1 MHKRKTVT
9 IQEIQ
14 NEIIDEFSMF
24 DDWEER
30 YQYMIDLGKTLPLI
44 DAQYKTDDFII
55 KGCQSKVWV
64 HANLE
69 TDKVVFTA
77 DSDAIITKGIIAILI
92 RVFSNQHPKD
102 IIEANTDFIDEI
114 GLKEHLSPTRAN
126 GLVSMIKQLKMY
138 AVAYQTQL
146 N

>member
-1 MHKRKTVT
+1 MT

-14 NEIIDEFSMF
+14 EEIVDEFSMF
-24 DDWEER
+24 DDWMQR
-30 YQYMIDLGKTLPLI
+30 YEYMIELGKSLPLI
-44 DAQYKTDDFII
+44 EEKYKTDNNII

-64 HANLE
+64 HAQMEN
-69 TDKVVFTA
+69 DKVAFTA

-92 RVFSNQHPKD
+92 RAFSGQHPKD
-102 IIEANTDFIDEI
+102 IIDADTNFIDEI

-138 AVAYQTQL
+138 AIAYQTQL
-146 N
+146 S

>member
-1 MHKRKTVT
+1 MS
-9 IQEIQ
+9 IQDIQ
-14 NEIIDEFSMF
+14 NDIIEEFAMF

-44 DAQYKTDDFII
+44 DEQYKTDDYLI

-64 HANLE
+64 HANME
-69 TDKVVFTA
+69 NNKVVFTA
-77 DSDAIITKGIIAILI
+77 DSDAIITKGVIAILI

-102 IIEANTDFIDEI
+102 IIDANTDFIDKI

-138 AVAYQTQL
+138 AFAYQTQL

>member
-1 MHKRKTVT
+1 
-9 IQEIQ
+9 
-14 NEIIDEFSMF
+14 MF
-24 DDWEER
+24 DNWEDR

-44 DAQYKTDDFII
+44 DPTYKTEDHII

-64 HANLE
+64 HADMKDN
-69 TDKVVFTA
+69 KVEFTA

-92 RVFSNQHPKD
+92 RVFSNQHPTA
-102 IIEANTDFIDEI
+102 IIEADTDFIDKI

-138 AVAYQTQL
+138 AIAYQTQL

>member
-1 MHKRKTVT
+1 MST
-9 IQEIQ
+9 IKEIQ
-14 NEIIDEFSMF
+14 TEIVDEFALF
-24 DDWEER
+24 DDWMQR
-30 YQYMIDLGKTLPLI
+30 YEYMIELGKSLPLI
-44 DAQYKTDDFII
+44 EEKYKIEENLI

-64 HANLE
+64 HAQMNDNKLI
-69 TDKVVFTA
+69 FTA
-77 DSDAIITKGIIAILI
+77 DSDAIITKGIVAILI
-92 RVFSNQHPKD
+92 RTFSNQHPSA
-102 IIEANTDFIDEI
+102 IIEADTKFIDEI

>member
-1 MHKRKTVT
+1 MET
-9 IQEIQ
+9 ISEAQKEIVQ
-14 NEIIDEFSMF
+14 EFSMF
-24 DDWEER
+24 DDWMQR
-30 YQYMIDLGKTLPLI
+30 YEYMIELGKSLPLI
-44 DAQYKTDDFII
+44 DSQYKNEDYII

-64 HANLE
+64 HADLE
-69 TDKVVFTA
+69 DNKLFFTA

-92 RVFSNQHPKD
+92 RVFSHQHPD
-102 IIEANTDFIDEI
+102 AILEANTDFIDKI

-138 AVAYQTQL
+138 AIAFKTQL

>member
-1 MHKRKTVT
+1 MSNIKE
-9 IQEIQ
+9 IQE
-14 NEIIDEFSMF
+14 EIVDEFAMF
-24 DDWEER
+24 EDWMQR
-30 YQYMIDLGKTLPLI
+30 YEYMIELGKSLPLI
-44 DAQYKTDDFII
+44 EEKYKTEDNLI

-64 HANLE
+64 HAELEGENLI
-69 TDKVVFTA
+69 FTA

-92 RVFSNQHPKD
+92 RAFSNQHPKD
-102 IIEANTDFIDEI
+102 IIEADTAFIDEI

>member
-1 MHKRKTVT
+1 MNT
-9 IQEIQ
+9 IKEIQ
-14 NEIIDEFSMF
+14 DEIVDEFAMF
-24 DDWEER
+24 DDWMQR
-30 YQYMIDLGKTLPLI
+30 YEYMIDLGKTLPKI
-44 DAQYKTDDFII
+44 DEQHKDDDHII

-64 HANLE
+64 HADLDE
-69 TDKVVFTA
+69 DKVKFTA

-92 RVFSNQHPKD
+92 RAWSNQKPQD
-102 IIEANTDFIDEI
+102 IIEANTDFIDQI

-138 AVAYQTQL
+138 AIAYQTQI